1 MASEHIYKQYDADL
15 QSIRAKVLEMGTIVE
30 EQLSEAVQS
39 LIEADTKLAENV
51 IRRDEEVND
60 LEIDIDEDCS
70 LLIGK
75 RSPVAADLRNVLMM
89 IKIISDLERIG
100 DESTKIANATIR
112 IIENDIMSKPQFKN
126 IQSMLS
132 SVQLM
137 LRQALNSFA
146 RLDTTETIEV
156 LEKDKEVDEEYRS
169 HMRQLLTYMLE
180 DPRTISMSLELMF
193 VTKSLE
199 RIGDHAKNI
208 TQSVIYTVKG
218 TDVRHSS
225 IKEIKAELKH

>member
-39 LIEADTKLAENV
+39 LIEADTKLAEKV
-51 IRRDEEVND
+51 IRRDEEVNN

-112 IIENDIMSKPQFKN
+112 IIENEIMSKPQFKN

>member
-39 LIEADTKLAENV
+39 LIDADTKLAEKV

-89 IKIISDLERIG
+89 IKIIGDLERIG

-126 IQSMLS
+126 INSMLG

>member
-39 LIEADTKLAENV
+39 LVDADTKLAEKV

-89 IKIISDLERIG
+89 IKIIGDLERIG

-126 IQSMLS
+126 INSMLS

-156 LEKDKEVDEEYRS
+156 LEKDKEVDEEYRA

>member
-39 LIEADTKLAENV
+39 LVDADTKLAEKV

-89 IKIISDLERIG
+89 IKIIGDLERIG

-112 IIENDIMSKPQFKN
+112 IIENDIMSKPQFNN
-126 IQSMLS
+126 INSMLS

>member
-39 LIEADTKLAENV
+39 LIEADTKLAEKV

-89 IKIISDLERIG
+89 IKIIGDLERIG

-126 IQSMLS
+126 INSMLS

>member
-39 LIEADTKLAENV
+39 LIEADTKLAEKV

>member
-39 LIEADTKLAENV
+39 LVDADTKLAEKV

-89 IKIISDLERIG
+89 IKIIGDLERIG

-126 IQSMLS
+126 INSMLG

-208 TQSVIYTVKG
+208 TQSVICTVKG

>member
-1 MASEHIYKQYDADL
+1 
-15 QSIRAKVLEMGTIVE
+15 MGTIVE

-39 LIEADTKLAENV
+39 LIEADTKLAEKV

-112 IIENDIMSKPQFKN
+112 IIENDIMSKPRFKN

-169 HMRQLLTYMLE
+169 HMRLLLTYMLE

>member
-39 LIEADTKLAENV
+39 LIEADTKLAEKV

-156 LEKDKEVDEEYRS
+156 LEKDREVDEEYRS

-218 TDVRHSS
+218 TDVRHSN

>member
-39 LIEADTKLAENV
+39 LIEADTKLAEKV
-51 IRRDEEVND
+51 IRRDGEVND

>member
-39 LIEADTKLAENV
+39 LIEADTKLAEKV

-199 RIGDHAKNI
+199 RIGDHVKNI

>member
-39 LIEADTKLAENV
+39 LVDADTKLAEKV

-89 IKIISDLERIG
+89 IKIIGDLERIG

-126 IQSMLS
+126 INSMLG

-156 LEKDKEVDEEYRS
+156 LEK
-169 HMRQLLTYMLE
+169 
-180 DPRTISMSLELMF
+180 
-193 VTKSLE
+193 
-199 RIGDHAKNI
+199 
-208 TQSVIYTVKG
+208 
-218 TDVRHSS
+218 
-225 IKEIKAELKH
+225 

>member
-39 LIEADTKLAENV
+39 LIEADTKLAEKV

-156 LEKDKEVDEEYRS
+156 LEKDKEVDEKYRS

>member
-39 LIEADTKLAENV
+39 LIEADTKLAEKV
-51 IRRDEEVND
+51 IRRDEAVND

-132 SVQLM
+132 SVQFM

>member
-1 MASEHIYKQYDADL
+1 
-15 QSIRAKVLEMGTIVE
+15 MGTIVE

-39 LIEADTKLAENV
+39 LIEADTKLAEKV
-51 IRRDEEVND
+51 IRRDEEVNN

>member
-1 MASEHIYKQYDADL
+1 MALENHKLKGRVLLESQQDLSPSKNFNPFEFKPEHPY
-15 QSIRAKVLEMGTIVE
+15 VL
-30 EQLSEAVQS
+30 
-39 LIEADTKLAENV
+39 KL
-51 IRRDEEVND
+51 
-60 LEIDIDEDCS
+60 DEDS
-70 LLIGK
+70 
-75 RSPVAADLRNVLMM
+75 
-89 IKIISDLERIG
+89 
-100 DESTKIANATIR
+100 
-112 IIENDIMSKPQFKN
+112 IEEFKN

-169 HMRQLLTYMLE
+169 YMRQLLTYMLE
-180 DPRTISMSLELMF
+180 DPRTISMSLELMI

-225 IKEIKAELKH
+225 IKEIKAKLKH

>member
-1 MASEHIYKQYDADL
+1 MASEHIYKQFDADL

-39 LIEADTKLAENV
+39 LIEADTKLAEKV

-169 HMRQLLTYMLE
+169 HMRLLLTYMLE

>member
-39 LIEADTKLAENV
+39 LIEADTKLAEKV

-169 HMRQLLTYMLE
+169 HMRLLLTYMLE

>member
-39 LIEADTKLAENV
+39 LIEADTKLAEKV
-51 IRRDEEVND
+51 IRRDEEVNN

-180 DPRTISMSLELMF
+180 DPRTISMSLESMF
-193 VTKSLE
+193 IAKSLE
-199 RIGDHAKNI
+199 RIGDHAVNI
-208 TQSVIYTVKG
+208 SQSVIYTVKG
-218 TDVRHSS
+218 KDVRHSTL
-225 IKEIKAELKH
+225 KEIKKELS

>member
-30 EQLSEAVQS
+30 EQLIEAVQS
-39 LIEADTKLAENV
+39 LVDADTKLAEKV

-89 IKIISDLERIG
+89 IKIIGDLERIG

-126 IQSMLS
+126 INSMLG

>member
-39 LIEADTKLAENV
+39 LIEADTKLAEKV

-199 RIGDHAKNI
+199 RIGDHVKNI
-208 TQSVIYTVKG
+208 IQSVIYTVKG

>member
-39 LIEADTKLAENV
+39 LVDADTKLAEKV

-89 IKIISDLERIG
+89 IKIIGDLERIG

-126 IQSMLS
+126 INSMLS

-137 LRQALNSFA
+137 LRKALNSFA

>member
-39 LIEADTKLAENV
+39 LIEADTKLAEKV

-100 DESTKIANATIR
+100 DESTKIANAAIR

>member
-15 QSIRAKVLEMGTIVE
+15 QYIRAKVLEMGTIVE

-39 LIEADTKLAENV
+39 LIEADTKLAEKV